1 MEETADG
8 FADDIS
14 EDPGRDDG
22 GDGDRDIAAELFGK
36 SHADGRGD
44 GLWKQCHVGS
54 VVKAEGQAEDVD
66 GKEPSHDAGKD
77 TEEDGLIVFLQKLDL
92 FIERHGET
100 DGGGR
105 QQVIDVGGA
114 FVIVLVIH
122 AGHLEEADDQEDRGQ
137 ERIEQGEMKFQKEL
151 RAEIKG
157 DEADEDR
164 DVGGVCQEIIH
175 GRSPSLCPFS

>member
-1 MEETADG
+1 MCRGAKSDAAGDGVGDMEETADG

-22 GDGDRDIAAELFGK
+22 GDGDGDVAAELFGK

-44 GLWKQCHVGS
+44 GLGKQRHVGS

-66 GKEPSHDAGKD
+66 GKEPCHDAGKD

-92 FIERHGET
+92 FIERYGET

-105 QQVIDVGGA
+105 QQVIDIGGA
-114 FVIVLVIH
+114 
-122 AGHLEEADDQEDRGQ
+122 
-137 ERIEQGEMKFQKEL
+137 
-151 RAEIKG
+151 
-157 DEADEDR
+157 
-164 DVGGVCQEIIH
+164 
-175 GRSPSLCPFS
+175 PSL